1 MSSALAILAFVAALV
16 LAILIHELGHLV
28 TAKRVGMKADRYF
41 VGFGPTLW
49 STRRGETE
57 YGVKALPL
65 GGFVSIRGMSPLDER
80 DAPILD
86 TVFSP
91 AALDQAAR
99 ASEAAGTDHG
109 ITAAAGTATVDT
121 DTAVAHGAGIVTRFA
136 DGTPPLTQA
145 SLDHLEAELEKR
157 GTPAELREH
166 IVRRT
171 RETARES
178 DTREQL
184 LLAVREIIHTE
195 VGESRRLGDLAWR
208 LERGDEGR
216 FYHDRPPWQRAL
228 AIFMGPVTHVVI
240 AVALLFGL
248 YTLLPLPTGEV
259 TTEVG
264 QVLEGSAAEDAGLE
278 AGDRVLAVGEVAS
291 QEFEVLRQEIRER
304 PGEAITLT
312 VRRAGAEV
320 ELDLTPQAEED
331 PETGEVVGL
340 AGFLPALEEQRLGA
354 AAALQRATLGD
365 ELDPNGG
372 VVPMLRLSVQGL
384 ASIFSPA
391 GIGDL
396 VSTSVGAQER
406 DPEGVVSLIGIA
418 SLAGQTAEQGTAGI
432 YTFLFLL
439 AYLNVFLFIFNLVP
453 LPPFDGGH
461 LAVVAIE
468 KVGNLVRRAR
478 GRQPDFTVDPRTI
491 TAVALPVI
499 GLLLL
504 VVFASFWLDITDPI
518 RL

>member
-1 MSSALAILAFVAALV
+1 MSSALAIAAFVAALV
-16 LAILIHELGHLV
+16 LAILIHELGHLL
-28 TAKRVGMKADRYF
+28 TAKVVGMKADRYF

-57 YGVKALPL
+57 YGLKALPL

-86 TVFSP
+86 AVFAP
-91 AALDQAAR
+91 AALEGAADGQAA
-99 ASEAAGTDHG
+99 
-109 ITAAAGTATVDT
+109 
-121 DTAVAHGAGIVTRFA
+121 GAGGDGGQVVTTF
-136 DGTPPLTQA
+136 DDDSPPLTEA
-145 SLDHLEAELEKR
+145 TLDHLDAELAKR
-157 GTPAELREH
+157 GTPRAQRAR

-171 RETARES
+171 RDTAREA
-178 DTREQL
+178 DTHAQL
-184 LLAVREIIHTE
+184 LLGVREIIHTE
-195 VGESRRLGDLAWR
+195 VGRSQRLGDLAWR

-228 AIFMGPVTHVVI
+228 AIFMGPVTHILI
-240 AVALLFGL
+240 AVVLLFGL

-259 TTEVG
+259 TSEIG
-264 QVLEGSAAEDAGLE
+264 QVVEGSAADEAGLQP
-278 AGDRVLAVGEVAS
+278 GDRVLAVGDVAS
-291 QEFEVLRQEIRER
+291 QDFGVLREEIRER
-304 PGEAITLT
+304 PGETITMT
-312 VRRAGAEV
+312 VRRDGTEV
-320 ELDLTPQAEED
+320 ELDLVPQAEED
-331 PETGEVVGL
+331 PETGEVIGL
-340 AGFLPALEEQRLGA
+340 AGFLPVVEEQRLSPG
-354 AAALQRATLGD
+354 AALQRATVGD

-372 VVPMLRLSVQGL
+372 VVPMLGLSVQGL
-384 ASIFSPA
+384 ASIFSPS

-396 VSTSVGAQER
+396 ASTAVGAQER

-418 SLAGQTAEQGTAGI
+418 SLAGQTAEQGTAGV

-468 KVGNLVRRAR
+468 KVGNLWRRVR

>member
-1 MSSALAILAFVAALV
+1 MTSGLAILAFVAALV
-16 LAILIHELGHLV
+16 LAILIHELGHLL
-28 TAKRVGMKADRYF
+28 TAKSVGMKADRYF

-80 DAPILD
+80 DAPLVD

-91 AALDQAAR
+91 TALR
-99 ASEAAGTDHG
+99 EAAKRD
-109 ITAAAGTATVDT
+109 ATV
-121 DTAVAHGAGIVTRFA
+121 VTTFS
-136 DGTPPLTQA
+136 DGTPELTVGA
-145 SLDHLEAELEKR
+145 LDHLEEELAGR
-157 GTPAELREH
+157 GTPSELREH
-166 IVRRT
+166 ILRRT
-171 RETARES
+171 RETAVDMETLDGLRWS
-178 DTREQL
+178 L
-184 LLAVREIIHTE
+184 KEIVHTE
-195 VGESRRLGDLAWR
+195 VGGSERLGDLAWR

-228 AIFMGPVTHVVI
+228 AIFMGPLTHIAI

-248 YTLLPLPTGEV
+248 YTLLALPTGEV
-259 TTEVG
+259 TPQIG
-264 QVLEGSAAEDAGLE
+264 QVVEGSAAEEAGLE
-278 AGDRVLAVGEVAS
+278 QGDRVLAVGEVTS
-291 QEFEVLRQEIRER
+291 DEFEVLREEIRAR
-304 PGEAITLT
+304 PGEATTLT
-312 VRRAGAEV
+312 VSRDGTEM
-320 ELDLTPQAEED
+320 ELALTPQAEQD
-331 PETGEVVGL
+331 PQTGEVIGL
-340 AGFLPALEEQRLGA
+340 AGFLPTLEEQRLGA
-354 AAALQRATLGD
+354 GAAARRATIGD

-391 GIGDL
+391 GLGDL
-396 VSTSVGAQER
+396 FSTAAGSQER

-418 SLAGQTAEQGTAGI
+418 SLAGQTAEQGTAGL

-461 LAVVAIE
+461 LAVVGVE
-468 KVGNLVRRAR
+468 KVGNLLRRLR

-491 TAVALPVI
+491 TAIALPVI
-499 GLLLL
+499 GVLLL
-504 VVFASFWLDITDPI
+504 VVIASFWLDITDPI

>member
-80 DAPILD
+80 DAPVID

-91 AALDQAAR
+91 AALDQAAHAADAEDPAIR
-99 ASEAAGTDHG
+99 AARQAEGA
-109 ITAAAGTATVDT
+109 TATVT
-121 DTAVAHGAGIVTRFA
+121 PTEVITRFA
-136 DGTPPLTQA
+136 DGSPPLTQA
-145 SLDHLEAELEKR
+145 TLDHLDAELEKR

-171 RETARES
+171 RETAREC
-178 DTREQL
+178 DTRDQL
-184 LLAVREIIHTE
+184 LLSAHEIIRTE

-228 AIFMGPVTHVVI
+228 AIFMGPVTHIGI
-240 AVALLFGL
+240 AVVLLFGL

-259 TTEVG
+259 TPEVG
-264 QVLEGSAAEDAGLE
+264 QVLEGSAAEEAGLE
-278 AGDRVLAVGEVAS
+278 IGDRVLAVGDTTSE
-291 QEFEVLRQEIRER
+291 EFEVLREEIRTR
-304 PGEAITLT
+304 PDEPVT
-312 VRRAGAEV
+312 VTVLRDGDEV
-320 ELDLTPQAEED
+320 ELDLTPSAEED
-331 PETGEVVGL
+331 PESGEVIGL
-340 AGFLPALEEQRLGA
+340 AGFLPALEEQRLGPG
-354 AAALQRATLGD
+354 AALQRATVGD
-365 ELDPNGG
+365 DIDPNGG

-384 ASIFSPA
+384 ASIVSPA

-418 SLAGQTAEQGTAGI
+418 SLAGQTAEQGTAGL

-461 LAVVAIE
+461 LAVLAVE
-468 KVGNLVRRAR
+468 KVGNLLRRLR

-504 VVFASFWLDITDPI
+504 VVIASFWLDITDPI

>member
-1 MSSALAILAFVAALV
+1 MSSALAIVAFVAALV

-80 DAPILD
+80 DAPVID

-91 AALDQAAR
+91 GALEDAAR
-99 ASEAAGTDHG
+99 SAATSEG
-109 ITAAAGTATVDT
+109 
-121 DTAVAHGAGIVTRFA
+121 GAEVVTTFE
-136 DGTPPLTQA
+136 DGTPPLTRA
-145 SLDHLEAELEKR
+145 SFDHLDAELAKR
-157 GTPAELREH
+157 GAPAQLREH

-171 RETARES
+171 RETAAES
-178 DTREQL
+178 DTRAQL
-184 LLAVREIIHTE
+184 LLGVREIIHTE

-228 AIFMGPVTHVVI
+228 AIFMGPVTHIAI

-259 TTEVG
+259 TPEIG
-264 QVLEGSAAEDAGLE
+264 QVIEGSAAEEAGLE
-278 AGDRVLAVGEVAS
+278 PGDRVLAVGEVAS
-291 QEFEVLRQEIRER
+291 EEFEVLREEIRAR
-304 PGEAITLT
+304 PGEATTLT
-312 VRRAGAEV
+312 VSRDGTEV
-320 ELDLTPQAEED
+320 EFALTPQEEQD
-331 PETGEVVGL
+331 PQTGEAIGL
-340 AGFLPALEEQRLGA
+340 AGFLPAVEEQRLSAGA
-354 AAALQRATLGD
+354 AVRRATVGD

-391 GIGDL
+391 GLGDL
-396 VSTSVGAQER
+396 FSTAAGSQER

-461 LAVVAIE
+461 LAVAGVE
-468 KVGNLVRRAR
+468 KVGNLLRRVR

-491 TAVALPVI
+491 TAIALPVI
-499 GLLLL
+499 GVLLL
-504 VVFASFWLDITDPI
+504 VVIASFWLDITDPI

>member
-1 MSSALAILAFVAALV
+1 MTSALAILAFVAALV

-65 GGFVSIRGMSPLDER
+65 GGFVSIRGMSPLDDR
-80 DAPILD
+80 DPPLID
-86 TVFSP
+86 TVFSVD
-91 AALDQAAR
+91 AL
-99 ASEAAGTDHG
+99 SEAAPDGRGPD
-109 ITAAAGTATVDT
+109 AGV
-121 DTAVAHGAGIVTRFA
+121 VTTFQ

-145 SLDHLEAELEKR
+145 TLDHLDAELDKR

-171 RETARES
+171 RDTARES
-178 DTREQL
+178 DTRSQL
-184 LLAVREIIHTE
+184 LLGVREIIHTE
-195 VGESRRLGDLAWR
+195 VGESQRLGDLAWR

-228 AIFMGPVTHVVI
+228 AIFMGPVTHIGI
-240 AVALLFGL
+240 AVVLLFGL

-259 TTEVG
+259 TTEIG
-264 QVLEGSAAEDAGLE
+264 QVLESSAAEEAGLE
-278 AGDRVLAVGEVAS
+278 PGDRVLAVGEVAS
-291 QEFEVLRQEIRER
+291 DDFEVLRQAIRAN
-304 PGEAITLT
+304 PGEDTTLT
-312 VRRAGAEV
+312 VQRDGTEV
-320 ELDLTPQAEED
+320 ELALTPAAEED
-331 PETGEVVGL
+331 PESGELVGL
-340 AGFLPALEEQRLGA
+340 AGFLPALEEQRLA
-354 AAALQRATLGD
+354 PSAALRRATLGD

-384 ASIFSPA
+384 ASIFSPS

-418 SLAGQTAEQGTAGI
+418 SLAGQTAEQGTAGL

-461 LAVVAIE
+461 LAVVAVE
-468 KVGNLVRRAR
+468 KVGNLARRLR